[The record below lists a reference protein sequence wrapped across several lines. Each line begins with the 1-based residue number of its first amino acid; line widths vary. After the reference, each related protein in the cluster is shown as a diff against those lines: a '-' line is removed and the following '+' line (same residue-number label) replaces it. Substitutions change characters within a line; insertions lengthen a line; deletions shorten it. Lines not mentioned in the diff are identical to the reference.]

1 MKKIIVALCAVSLL
15 GLTACHK
22 DKVTP
27 DEPTTQD
34 GGSQSGQGGGQ
45 SDPQEPV
52 WADIAGV
59 YSPAAKIVAVSE
71 NGAASETW
79 SCENDLLKTVANAEG
94 NVKVRFTHDNQG
106 RVTTMT
112 VNGDGQLSGTVSV
125 SYTGEDMTS
134 ISLVGTNN
142 VSAQLTNNANH
153 KITGAVLDL
162 SNMDNNELTALFNNA
177 LAQFL
182 GGGSATDFISGI
194 DSVSGNI
201 AFTWDGNN
209 VDMSTTLIGA
219 RLKTTIGQIATLL
232 NNDFSMFGE
241 YASIIESFAQASPN
255 TPLYIKVDLRDE
267 SDYTYDNHTNPLR
280 NYMGDM
286 VKIEDNM
293 PGFNVSSL
301 SANNTIEE
309 SHIGVATVNVY
320 TVVNVPIAGPMT
332 YQLYNTDYNLYDKV
346 TVYTYSYRA
355 DGYPESFES
364 NNGSKAY
371 TYQE

>member
-1 MKKIIVALCAVSLL
+1 
-15 GLTACHK
+15 
-22 DKVTP
+22 
-27 DEPTTQD
+27 
-34 GGSQSGQGGGQ
+34 
-45 SDPQEPV
+45 
-52 WADIAGV
+52 
-59 YSPAAKIVAVSE
+59 VSE
-71 NGAASETW
+71 NGEPSEIWTW
-79 SCENDLLKTVANAEG
+79 ENGLLKTVANVSG

-112 VNGDGQLSGTVSV
+112 VNGSEQLSGTVSV
-125 SYTGEDMTS
+125 SYTGEDMTK
-134 ISLVGTNN
+134 ISLVGVNN
-142 VSAQLTNNANH
+142 VSAQLTNNASH
-153 KITGAVLDL
+153 KITRAVLDL
-162 SNMDNNELTALFNNA
+162 SNIDNNELAALFNGA
-177 LAQFL
+177 VAQFL
-182 GGGSATDFISGI
+182 GDSSAADFISGI
-194 DSVSGNI
+194 DSVSGSI
-201 AFTWDGNN
+201 DFTWESNN

-241 YASIIESFAQASPN
+241 YASIIEGFAQASPN
-255 TPLYIKVDLRDE
+255 TPLYIKVNLCDE

-293 PGFNVSSL
+293 PSFNVSSL
-301 SANNTIEE
+301 SANNTVEE

-320 TVVNVPIAGPMT
+320 TIVNLPIIGQMT
-332 YQLYNTDYNLYDKV
+332 YQLYNTDYSMYDKV